1 MRGRLCRLLKAS
13 SVKRYDDL
21 RFTYLAPII
30 TRLESTMKIKTCIVT
45 GQYPPQVGGVGHSAF
60 RVANILASRGLQVH
74 VVALQ
79 KHPTPLPF
87 DESYSSTQEGEVLV
101 HRVKVFHPKREE
113 GVAFADGEVLTRYN
127 REMFHALE
135 HFQQRYKYDVLHA
148 FFLYPAGFIAGL
160 VGRLHGVKMIASIR
174 GNDIGKYAF
183 DPLRLPFIR
192 SSLENADYVT
202 SVATSLTDLADR
214 AITPIAG
221 KAKTILNSVDLTRLR
236 PQARPELN
244 LKGIVIGTSGL
255 FRYKKG
261 LVYLFKALAEMNG
274 RFDYSL
280 LLAGDYFSEDDR
292 QPHQQMLRDYGLSSR
307 TIVTG
312 KIPHDRMADYLQLF
326 DILVFPSLFSE
337 GCPLSMLEAMTMK
350 KVIIGSRAGAIPEII
365 RDHENGL
372 LVNPGSSEEIARA
385 LTEVVQNPA
394 LRQRL
399 AENAAATANAM
410 TPEREFQ
417 EWMEVYEAALK

>member
-1 MRGRLCRLLKAS
+1 
-13 SVKRYDDL
+13 
-21 RFTYLAPII
+21 
-30 TRLESTMKIKTCIVT
+30 MKIKTCIVT
-45 GQYPPQVGGVGHSAF
+45 GQYPPQVGGVGHSAY

-87 DESYSSTQEGEVLV
+87 DESYSSTQEGEVFV

-135 HFQQRYKYDVLHA
+135 HFQQRYHYDVLHA
-148 FFLYPAGFIAGL
+148 FFLYPAGFVAGL

-221 KAKTILNSVDLTRLR
+221 KAKTILNSVDPTRLR

-326 DILVFPSLFSE
+326 DFLVFPSLFSE

-385 LTEVVQNPA
+385 LIEVVQNPA

>member
-1 MRGRLCRLLKAS
+1 
-13 SVKRYDDL
+13 
-21 RFTYLAPII
+21 
-30 TRLESTMKIKTCIVT
+30 MKIKTCIVT

-160 VGRLHGVKMIASIR
+160 VGRLHGVKVIASIR

>member
-1 MRGRLCRLLKAS
+1 M
-13 SVKRYDDL
+13 
-21 RFTYLAPII
+21 T
-30 TRLESTMKIKTCIVT
+30 IKTCIVT
-45 GQYPPQVGGVGHSAF
+45 GQYPPQVGGVGHSAH

-79 KHPTPLPF
+79 KHPVPLPF
-87 DESYSSTQEGEVLV
+87 DESFSSTQEGEVLV

-113 GVAFADGEVLTRYN
+113 GLAFAEGDVLTRYN

-135 HFQQRYKYDVLHA
+135 HFQQRYQYDVLHA

-192 SSLENADYVT
+192 SALENADYVT

-244 LKGIVIGTSGL
+244 LKGTVIGTAGL

-292 QPHQQMLRDYGLSSR
+292 QPHLQMLRDYGLSSR
-307 TIVTG
+307 TVVTG

-365 RDHENGL
+365 RDRENGL

-385 LTEVVQNPA
+385 LTEVMQNPA
-394 LRQRL
+394 LRERL

-410 TPEREFQ
+410 TPEHEFR
-417 EWMEVYEAALK
+417 EWMEVYETILSKA

>member
-1 MRGRLCRLLKAS
+1 
-13 SVKRYDDL
+13 
-21 RFTYLAPII
+21 
-30 TRLESTMKIKTCIVT
+30 MKIKTCIVT

-60 RVANILASRGLQVH
+60 RVANILASRGMQVH

-87 DESYSSTQEGEVLV
+87 DESCSSTQEGEVLV

-135 HFQQRYKYDVLHA
+135 HFQQRYHYDVLHA
-148 FFLYPAGFIAGL
+148 FFLYPAAFVAGL

-192 SSLENADYVT
+192 ASLENADYVT

-214 AITPIAG
+214 AITPIAC
-221 KAKTILNSVDLTRLR
+221 KAKTILNSVDLMRLR
-236 PQARPELN
+236 PRARPELN
-244 LKGIVIGTSGL
+244 LKGTVIGTAGL

-261 LVYLFKALAEMNG
+261 LVYLFKALADIGN
-274 RFDYSL
+274 RFDFSL
-280 LLAGDYFSEDDR
+280 LLAGDFFSEDDR
-292 QPHQQMLRDYGLSSR
+292 QPHLQMLHDYGLQQR
-307 TIVTG
+307 TVITG
-312 KIPHDRMADYLQLF
+312 KIPSDRMADYLQLF
-326 DILVFPSLFSE
+326 DVLVFPSLFSE
-337 GCPLSMLEAMTMK
+337 GCPLSMLEAMAMK

-372 LVNPGSSEEIARA
+372 LVNPGSSEEITQA
-385 LTEVVQNPA
+385 LVEVMENPA
-394 LRQRL
+394 LRERL
-399 AENAAATANAM
+399 AANAAATVSAM
-410 TPEREFQ
+410 TPAREFSD
-417 EWMEVYEAALK
+417 WLGVYETILDESSRRKRE